1 MSQPGTKLC
10 ARVLVFHRGELVG
23 FSAILAVS
31 CVPAS
36 IKTSFFSMG
45 EKKRKRTR
53 RLYLGTQKD
62 RPAPFRVPKADDD
75 FGMYFYERA
84 IAQIRSKSTR

>member
-36 IKTSFFSMG
+36 KLLFSPW
-45 EKKRKRTR
+45 EKRKENGREGFIWVRKST
-53 RLYLGTQKD
+53 G
-62 RPAPFRVPKADDD
+62 RPLSGLPKADDD

-84 IAQIRSKSTR
+84 IARIRSKSTR